1 MEIDNILANNVAKR
15 VNLPEYG
22 VRAVIELLDD
32 GATVPFISRYRKD
45 RTGSLTE
52 VDVRAI
58 ESALAA
64 VRALDARKAFVRQ
77 AIEDAGAMTPDL
89 ARRLD
94 EADTMTAVEDIY
106 APFKPRRRTRATV
119 AREKG
124 LEPLAKMIMAGHTDP
139 AKTAA
144 RFIKPGEVENSDE
157 ALQGAMDIIA
167 EWASESTR
175 LRNAVRRTL
184 RRKAQ
189 IKCSPVKGQEQELED
204 SPFAGYATFSTPV
217 QRCSSHQYLAIRRAE
232 SQGLLKVKYAL
243 PTGDETAADL
253 AGMFAPEKA
262 NDECRNVITSAVED
276 AYKRL
281 LLPGAETDISA
292 ELKEKS
298 DTVAIDIFADTLRQ
312 LLLAPPLL
320 GRRVLAFDPGFRS
333 GCKVAALDAQGNL
346 LYDGVIYP
354 HPPQKAVEE
363 SAATVSV
370 IIRRCKPDVIAIGN
384 GTASRETEAFIKN
397 NELFD
402 PAKVFI
408 VSESGASVY
417 SASELAAKELPGKDI
432 TVRGTVSIG
441 RRLID
446 PLAELIKIDPK
457 SIGVGQYQ
465 HDVDQARL
473 KDALDYTVLSCVN
486 AVGVNLNTASERL
499 LSYVSGIGPQLAAN
513 IVAYRAENGDFKSR
527 AQLKKVKR
535 LGDKAFEQSAGFLRI
550 TGGTNPL
557 DNTGIHPES
566 YNVVEAIA
574 RTMGVTVSELPAN
587 GTLLDRLDIDTLVDK
602 GLAGRETISDI
613 IAELR
618 KPGRDPRTETDTE
631 AFTPTVSDIS
641 EIVPGMMVDGVVD
654 NITAFGAFVDLG
666 IKDKGLIHISQ
677 LANHR
682 VNSVGEILKIHQQV
696 RARVID
702 VDLKRHRISLSLK
715 Q

>member
-1 MEIDNILANNVAKR
+1 MPTPCDNSC
-15 VNLPEYG
+15 LP
-22 VRAVIELLDD
+22 
-32 GATVPFISRYRKD
+32 
-45 RTGSLTE
+45 
-52 VDVRAI
+52 
-58 ESALAA
+58 
-64 VRALDARKAFVRQ
+64 
-77 AIEDAGAMTPDL
+77 
-89 ARRLD
+89 
-94 EADTMTAVEDIY
+94 
-106 APFKPRRRTRATV
+106 
-119 AREKG
+119 
-124 LEPLAKMIMAGHTDP
+124 
-139 AKTAA
+139 
-144 RFIKPGEVENSDE
+144 
-157 ALQGAMDIIA
+157 
-167 EWASESTR
+167 
-175 LRNAVRRTL
+175 LR
-184 RRKAQ
+184 
-189 IKCSPVKGQEQELED
+189 CWD
-204 SPFAGYATFSTPV
+204 
-217 QRCSSHQYLAIRRAE
+217 
-232 SQGLLKVKYAL
+232 
-243 PTGDETAADL
+243 
-253 AGMFAPEKA
+253 
-262 NDECRNVITSAVED
+262 
-276 AYKRL
+276 
-281 LLPGAETDISA
+281 
-292 ELKEKS
+292 
-298 DTVAIDIFADTLRQ
+298 
-312 LLLAPPLL
+312 
-320 GRRVLAFDPGFRS
+320 RRVLAFDPGFRS

-473 KDALDYTVLSCVN
+473 KDALDYTVVSCVN
-486 AVGVNLNTASERL
+486 TVGVNLNTASERL

-513 IVAYRAENGDFKSR
+513 IVAYRAENGDFQSR

-566 YNVVEAIA
+566 YGVVEAIA
-574 RTMGVTVSELPAN
+574 RTMGVKASELPAN

-641 EIVPGMMVDGVVD
+641 EIVSGMMVDGVVD

-702 VDLKRHRISLSLK
+702 VDLKRRRISLSLK

>member
-1 MEIDNILANNVAKR
+1 METNQVLAHNVAKR

-22 VRAVIELLDD
+22 VRAVIDLLDD

-45 RTGSLTE
+45 RTGALTE

-64 VRALDARKAFVRQ
+64 VRALDARKEFVRE
-77 AIEDAGAMTPDL
+77 AISATGALTDEL
-89 ARRLD
+89 SKRLD
-94 EADTMTAVEDIY
+94 EADSMTAVEDIY
-106 APFKPRRRTRATV
+106 APFKPKRRTRATA

-124 LEPLAKMIMAGHTDP
+124 LEGLAKIIMAGQSDP
-139 AKTAA
+139 IKAA
-144 RFIKPGEVENSDE
+144 ERFVKAGTVDTPSD
-157 ALQGAMDIIA
+157 ALQGAEDIIA

-175 LRNAVRRTL
+175 LRNATRRAL
-184 RRKAQ
+184 RRKAS
-189 IKCSPVKGQEQELED
+189 IKCSPAKGEEEALAD
-204 SPFAGYATFSTPV
+204 SPFAGYASFTTPV
-217 QRCSSHQYLAIRRAE
+217 FRCSSHQYLAIRRAE
-232 SQGLLKVKYAL
+232 SQGLLKVRYTFPAN
-243 PTGDETAADL
+243 DNTAGELVD
-253 AGMFAPEKA
+253 MYVSPKA
-262 NDECRNVITSAVED
+262 NKACAKHIAAAVTD

-281 LLPGAETDISA
+281 ILPAAETEISA
-292 ELKEKS
+292 ELKEKA

-320 GRRVLAFDPGFRS
+320 GKRVLAFDPGFRS
-333 GCKVAALDAQGNL
+333 GCKVAALDSQGNL
-346 LYDGVIYP
+346 LYDCVIYP
-354 HPPQKAVEE
+354 HPPQKAEDE
-363 SAATVSV
+363 AAATVAV
-370 IIRRCKPDVIAIGN
+370 VVRRCQPDVIAIGN
-384 GTASRETEAFIKN
+384 GTASRETEAFIKRN
-397 NELFD
+397 GLFD

-465 HDVDQARL
+465 HDVDQTRL

-486 AVGVNLNTASERL
+486 SVGVNLNTASERL

-513 IVAYRAENGDFKSR
+513 IVAYRAANGDFADR
-527 AQLKKVKR
+527 RELKKVKR

-566 YNVVEAIA
+566 YGAVEAMA
-574 RTMGVTVSELPAN
+574 KRLGVKVAELPGNDA
-587 GTLLDRLDIDTLVDK
+587 LLDSFDAAQ
-602 GLAGRETISDI
+602 LAADGIGGKETIIDI

-618 KPGRDPRTETDTE
+618 KPGRDPRTDTDT
-631 AFTPTVSDIS
+631 ASFTPTVSDIS
-641 EIVPGMMVDGVVD
+641 ELAPGMEVDGIVD
-654 NITAFGAFVDLG
+654 NITAFGAFVNLG

-677 LANHR
+677 LAERR
-682 VNSVGEILKIHQQV
+682 VASVGEVLKIGQIVH
-696 RARVID
+696 ARVID

-715 Q
+715 K

>member
-1 MEIDNILANNVAKR
+1 M
-15 VNLPEYG
+15 
-22 VRAVIELLDD
+22 
-32 GATVPFISRYRKD
+32 
-45 RTGSLTE
+45 
-52 VDVRAI
+52 
-58 ESALAA
+58 
-64 VRALDARKAFVRQ
+64 
-77 AIEDAGAMTPDL
+77 
-89 ARRLD
+89 
-94 EADTMTAVEDIY
+94 
-106 APFKPRRRTRATV
+106 
-119 AREKG
+119 
-124 LEPLAKMIMAGHTDP
+124 
-139 AKTAA
+139 
-144 RFIKPGEVENSDE
+144 
-157 ALQGAMDIIA
+157 
-167 EWASESTR
+167 
-175 LRNAVRRTL
+175 
-184 RRKAQ
+184 
-189 IKCSPVKGQEQELED
+189 
-204 SPFAGYATFSTPV
+204 
-217 QRCSSHQYLAIRRAE
+217 
-232 SQGLLKVKYAL
+232 
-243 PTGDETAADL
+243 
-253 AGMFAPEKA
+253 
-262 NDECRNVITSAVED
+262 
-276 AYKRL
+276 
-281 LLPGAETDISA
+281 
-292 ELKEKS
+292 
-298 DTVAIDIFADTLRQ
+298 
-312 LLLAPPLL
+312 
-320 GRRVLAFDPGFRS
+320 
-333 GCKVAALDAQGNL
+333 
-346 LYDGVIYP
+346 
-354 HPPQKAVEE
+354 
-363 SAATVSV
+363 
-370 IIRRCKPDVIAIGN
+370 
-384 GTASRETEAFIKN
+384 
-397 NELFD
+397 
-402 PAKVFI
+402 
-408 VSESGASVY
+408 
-417 SASELAAKELPGKDI
+417 
-432 TVRGTVSIG
+432 
-441 RRLID
+441 
-446 PLAELIKIDPK
+446 
-457 SIGVGQYQ
+457 GQYQ

>member
-1 MEIDNILANNVAKR
+1 MEIDNILAHNVAKR

-189 IKCSPVKGQEQELED
+189 IKCSPDKGQEQELED

-232 SQGLLKVKYAL
+232 SQGLLKVKYVL

>member
-1 MEIDNILANNVAKR
+1 MEIDNILAHNVAKR

-189 IKCSPVKGQEQELED
+189 IKCSVVKGQEEALEE

-232 SQGLLKVKYAL
+232 SQGLLKVKYVL
-243 PTGDETAADL
+243 PTGDETAADI
-253 AGMFAPEKA
+253 AGMFVSEKA
-262 NDECRNVITSAVED
+262 NDECRNIITRAVED

-527 AQLKKVKR
+527 VQLKKVKR

-566 YNVVEAIA
+566 YDVVEAIA
-574 RTMGVTVSELPAN
+574 HTMGVKVSELPAN
-587 GTLLDRLDIDTLVDK
+587 DTLLDRLDIDTLVDK

-641 EIVPGMMVDGVVD
+641 EIVPGMIVDGVVD